1 MIQNA
6 DKYLYKILLRAIMT
20 SIFTD
25 KTKEPNEAELKN
37 ALGDA
42 FILWE
47 QLVAFTK
54 SSYPKAIEEWKY
66 SGVKYGWSFRVCDQK
81 RVIIYLLP
89 REQFFK
95 IAFIFGQKAT
105 DKVLESNVSQ
115 AIKDELQAAKVY
127 AEGRGIRIDVKDDSN
142 MKDFLTLISIKI
154 SS

>member
-1 MIQNA
+1 
-6 DKYLYKILLRAIMT
+6 MT

-25 KTKEPNEAELKN
+25 KTKVPNEAELKN
-37 ALGDA
+37 ALGDT

-54 SSYPKAIEEWKY
+54 SINPKAFEEWKY
-66 SGVKYGWSFRVCDQK
+66 SGVKYGWSFRVNDQK

-89 REQFFK
+89 RDHYFK
-95 IAFIFGQKAT
+95 IAFVFGQKAT
-105 DKVLESNVSQ
+105 DKVLESNVAQ
-115 AIKDELQAAKVY
+115 VFKDELRAAEVY

-142 MKDFLTLISIKI
+142 MKDFLPLISIKI

>member
-1 MIQNA
+1 
-6 DKYLYKILLRAIMT
+6 MT

-37 ALGDA
+37 ALGDT

-54 SSYPKAIEEWKY
+54 SSYPKAFEEWKY
-66 SGVKYGWSFRVCDQK
+66 SGVKYGWSFRVNDQK

-89 REQFFK
+89 RDHYFK
-95 IAFIFGQKAT
+95 IAFVFGQKAT

-115 AIKDELQAAKVY
+115 AIKDELQVAKVY
-127 AEGRGIRIDVKDDSN
+127 AEGRGIRIDVKDDSD